1 MLNVRQILMSAAP
14 VLSGLVFLCFGLV
27 GCGQRGSL
35 YLPKEP
41 AAANRATLPQ
51 VLTPEFPG
59 SGAAVAPMAPASD
72 PQQ

>member
-1 MLNVRQILMSAAP
+1 MLNVRQILVSAVP
-14 VLSGLVFLCFGLV
+14 VLSGLVFLCVGLT
-27 GCGQRGSL
+27 GCGQRGPL

-59 SGAAVAPMAPASD
+59 SGAAVAPMTPASG
-72 PQQ
+72 PRQ